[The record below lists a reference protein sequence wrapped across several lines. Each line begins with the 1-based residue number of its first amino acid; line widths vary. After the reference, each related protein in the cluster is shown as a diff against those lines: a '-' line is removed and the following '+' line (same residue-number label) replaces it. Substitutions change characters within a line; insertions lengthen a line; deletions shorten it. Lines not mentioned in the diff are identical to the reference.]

1 MVLMIGIM
9 LGLSAEGLP
18 ICKTSDS
25 LVMEE
30 EGKEMSFEL
39 SCTNIMWDKY
49 ETNMGVLIA
58 LDPVAKLK
66 ICVDS
71 GDDSCVPEAKAS
83 KLNMTR
89 GHQNYTVRLL
99 AEEEGITCVK
109 LGSTYMVGNEL
120 QDPKAVELLL
130 SNYNDKELERDTALA
145 EDIPEVY
152 THIFEVEV
160 DAEPSGSKIGVKSK
174 NRSEERAAEDFESEE
189 VEMVNGSLIEESYT
203 KMVNGESA
211 LWEEVIVL
219 TRAIENTLMARG
231 THFSKKVVIKKPLEF
246 TLTQGNTATDTR
258 HCNGKCKNGHFS
270 GKSPFPH
277 FKPNNATKLSAATIL
292 CPPFAYL

>member
-39 SCTNIMWDKY
+39 SCTNIMWDEY

-89 GHQNYTVRLL
+89 GHQNYTVR
-99 AEEEGITCVK
+99 EGFNNP
-109 LGSTYMVGNEL
+109 SHGN
-120 QDPKAVELLL
+120 
-130 SNYNDKELERDTALA
+130 
-145 EDIPEVY
+145 
-152 THIFEVEV
+152 
-160 DAEPSGSKIGVKSK
+160 
-174 NRSEERAAEDFESEE
+174 
-189 VEMVNGSLIEESYT
+189 
-203 KMVNGESA
+203 
-211 LWEEVIVL
+211 
-219 TRAIENTLMARG
+219 
-231 THFSKKVVIKKPLEF
+231 
-246 TLTQGNTATDTR
+246 
-258 HCNGKCKNGHFS
+258 
-270 GKSPFPH
+270 
-277 FKPNNATKLSAATIL
+277 
-292 CPPFAYL
+292 CP